1 MSSIGSKII
10 ERSFRKIVFVVIT
23 LLVMCVT
30 ATAAEPMLKFA
41 TDQQAAL
48 YLELTE
54 SHRCLKC
61 QNQNLADSSA
71 GIAQDLKREIFE
83 RVSRGETGP
92 QISAYLVERY
102 GDFVRYKPA
111 FKPSTYALW
120 LGPFLLLLFAIV
132 YSVRMSRR
140 STAKSNQ
147 PDNEALARARKL
159 LDD

>member
-1 MSSIGSKII
+1 MSSIVI
-10 ERSFRKIVFVVIT
+10 ERLIRKIALIIVT
-23 LLVMCVT
+23 LLIMCVT

-83 RVSRGETGP
+83 RVNRGETGP

-120 LGPFLLLLFAIV
+120 LGPFLLLFLAIV

-140 STAKSNQ
+140 STAKPNQ